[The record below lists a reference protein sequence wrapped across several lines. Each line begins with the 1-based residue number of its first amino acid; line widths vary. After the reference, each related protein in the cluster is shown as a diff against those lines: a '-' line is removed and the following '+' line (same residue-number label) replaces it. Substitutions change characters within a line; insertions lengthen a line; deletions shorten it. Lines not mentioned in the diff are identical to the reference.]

1 MVRNENQ
8 IDMKKYIMILTMAA
22 MASCSPKVTQT
33 ENVPGS
39 ELGFSLDLFR
49 NAVAHSSADDDVIV
63 SPYSAGV
70 ALSMLMEG
78 AEGETRAELD
88 DALNGCVFKAAD
100 LGDNDTVTVKSANSV
115 WLDDNFAVRNEY
127 VNHLSRDYDALATT
141 LSFADPATV
150 HAINDWCSEHTDGM
164 IKGIVSKLTPDMT
177 MILANALY
185 FKAPWESPFRSELT
199 SERVFH
205 GSKGDSQVPFMSQ
218 QFNCAYAAYE
228 GNQFVALPYEGGRYA
243 MYVLL
248 PSKDLGVEGVLPY
261 ITEYGL
267 KELQGTLARN
277 KVNLRLPKFKIETGM
292 SLIKTLQ
299 SMGVKTA
306 FTPAADLSGIA
317 RGPLTVSQVLQKA
330 VVEVDEKGSEAAAVT
345 AIGISLTSARVEPV
359 PVMTVDRPF
368 YFMIADLEEGR
379 VLFAGR
385 VMNL

>member
-1 MVRNENQ
+1 MN
-8 IDMKKYIMILTMAA
+8 KCIMFLA
-22 MASCSPKVTQT
+22 MATLAACSPKVTQT
-33 ENVPGS
+33 EADPGS

-49 NAVAHSSADDDVIV
+49 NAVVQAEADEDVVV

-88 DALNGCVFKAAD
+88 NALNGCTFRPTD
-100 LGDNDTVTVKSANSV
+100 LGDNDTVIVKSANSL
-115 WLDDNFAVRNEY
+115 WLDDDFAVRNEY
-127 VNHLSRDYDALATT
+127 VNHLSKNYDALATT

-150 HAINDWCSEHTDGM
+150 HAINDWCSEHTEGM

-185 FKAPWESPFRSELT
+185 FKAPWESPFRAELT

-218 QFNCAYAAYE
+218 QINCMYAAYE
-228 GNQFVALPYEGGRYA
+228 GNQFISLPYEGGRYA

-248 PSKDLGVEGVLPY
+248 PSEELGADGVLPY
-261 ITEYGL
+261 VTEYGL
-267 KELQGTLARN
+267 KELQGVLKRA
-277 KVNLRLPKFKIETGM
+277 KVNLRLPKFKVETGL
-292 SLIKTLQ
+292 SLINTLKH
-299 SMGVKTA
+299 MGVKTA
-306 FTPAADLSGIA
+306 FTSAADLSGIA
-317 RGPLTVSQVLQKA
+317 RGPLTVSEVMQKS
-330 VVEVDEKGSEAAAVT
+330 VVEVDERGSEAAAVT

-368 YFMIADLEEGR
+368 YFMIADIDGGR

-385 VMNL
+385 IMNL